1 MIACLGWGSL
11 VWDPRELPVRRK
23 WFEDGP
29 LLPLEFARQSSDQRL
44 TLAIV
49 PTLKTKVR
57 GLWALFSVDSLP
69 EAHEAL
75 RKRERVPENNKDT
88 HIKVWPGEDERD
100 PIPAE
105 IASWARSLRLSG
117 VVWTALPPRFN
128 GENRAPTEV
137 EAVDY
142 LRTLVQENRAGN
154 AEHYIRMAPQQ
165 VDTPYRRRFEA
176 EFGWT
181 PLSNV

>member
-11 VWDPRELPVRRK
+11 IWDPRELRVRRK

-29 LLPLEFARQSSDQRL
+29 LLPLEFARQSSDESL
-44 TLAIV
+44 TLVIV

-75 RKRERVPENNKDT
+75 RKRERVLEKNKDK

-117 VVWTALPPRFN
+117 VVWTALPPHFN
-128 GENRAPTEV
+128 GEDRVPTAD

-142 LRTLVQENRAGN
+142 LRNLAPEPRQN
-154 AEHYIRMAPQQ
+154 AERYIRMAPRQ

-176 EFGWT
+176 EFGWI